1 MAQKVRNS
9 LVVLALAGLAACA
22 SIPAPS
28 PAEVTRFHD
37 AAALP
42 AAETGTVFIASAP
55 GADENALELS
65 PYKSAVAQELS
76 RLGYSDASAD
86 QAMFVAQISADSF
99 RIGEDGG
106 KRGPVSVGL
115 GGSTGS
121 YGSGVG
127 LGIGHSLRD
136 FLDTDNALEA
146 IGLNLQ
152 RRKGIQQLAQQRQLR
167 LGKVN
172 IRHLE
177 AQEAGARDGG
187 QLRRALVGCKPGAK
201 AASGTRR

>member
-1 MAQKVRNS
+1 MAQMVRNS
-9 LVVLALAGLAACA
+9 FVVLALAGLAACA

-42 AAETGTVFIASAP
+42 VTETRTVFIAIAP
-55 GADENALELS
+55 GAEKNAPELS

-76 RLGYSDASAD
+76 RLGYSEESAD
-86 QAMFVAQISADSF
+86 QAMFVAQVSADSF

-121 YGSGVG
+121 
-127 LGIGHSLRD
+127 
-136 FLDTDNALEA
+136 
-146 IGLNLQ
+146 
-152 RRKGIQQLAQQRQLR
+152 
-167 LGKVN
+167 
-172 IRHLE
+172 
-177 AQEAGARDGG
+177 
-187 QLRRALVGCKPGAK
+187 
-201 AASGTRR
+201 

>member
-1 MAQKVRNS
+1 MAQMVRNS
-9 LVVLALAGLAACA
+9 FVVLALAGLAACA

-28 PAEVTRFHD
+28 PVEVTRFHD

-42 AAETGTVFIASAP
+42 VTETRTVFIAIAP
-55 GADENALELS
+55 GAEENAPELS

-76 RLGYSDASAD
+76 RLGYCEESAD
-86 QAMFVAQISADSF
+86 QAMFVAQVSADSF

-127 LGIGHSLRD
+127 LGIGINLRGGGS
-136 FLDTDNALEA
+136 NER
-146 IGLNLQ
+146 IGHEMRVMIRNKETNQ
-152 RRKGIQQLAQQRQLR
+152 TIWEGRAEFTASPKSEFVSPAQSATVL
-167 LGKVN
+167 
-172 IRHLE
+172 
-177 AQEAGARDGG
+177 
-187 QLRRALVGCKPGAK
+187 AK
-201 AASGTRR
+201 ALFSEFPGNNGETVKVKASE